1 MPLPE
6 VHPPHEVT
14 DDLGCFVFMAIFAVF
29 GTIVAFATEIMWLIV
44 PVVLITL
51 ALAIFIA
58 KQKIGIHLGIRYLQA
73 EEQIGLLV
81 YSDSPLWKSH
91 IESEWLPRFGP
102 RVAVLNFSE
111 RRNWDPS
118 DPLVQMFNGVADA
131 DRDFSPLVVMLRKD
145 RRPLLFTFDPAFRL
159 AKFGNRE
166 GLEGLERQMFGM
178 AARAAVGVIR
188 TIE

>member
-91 IESEWLPRFGP
+91 IEEEWLPRFGS
-102 RVAVLNFSE
+102 RIAVLNWSE
-111 RRNWDPS
+111 RRAWDPT
-118 DPLVQMFNGVADA
+118 DPLVRLFHGAVRAEEDFN
-131 DRDFSPLVVMLRKD
+131 PVVILLRKD
-145 RRPLLFTFDPAFRL
+145 QRPLLFRFNPAFTN
-159 AKFGNRE
+159 AKYGKRE
-166 GLEGLERQMFGM
+166 GLETLEKQMFGM
-178 AARAAVGVIR
+178 VERLYA
-188 TIE
+188 E